1 MTGGITSFKEM
12 SNGAVII
19 GCNNATE
26 RNILQAELKSN
37 LGNKYII
44 DIPKLKR
51 QIFKILGLNQ
61 DEEILN
67 DEELLSAIIK
77 QNGLSMYK
85 NNENNI

>member
-1 MTGGITSFKEM
+1 MTVSVTSFKEM

-44 DIPKLKR
+44 DTKTKTP
-51 QIFKILGLNQ
+51 
-61 DEEILN
+61 
-67 DEELLSAIIK
+67 
-77 QNGLSMYK
+77 
-85 NNENNI
+85 NI